1 MVIWKNKSLIVAVN
15 SVLNDKIF
23 YRLSEIL
30 VYKLNYF
37 NCMLKID
44 SKPWLTLIY

>member
-1 MVIWKNKSLIVAVN
+1 MHVWKIIDDTVIWKNKSLIVAVN

-23 YRLSEIL
+23 PHLNEIL

-37 NCMLKID
+37 NYVKNR
-44 SKPWLTLIY
+44 